1 MKVSYF
7 NYHYDIEG
15 SAIGAA
21 TQIRAIAA
29 ALTRLGHQVD
39 LQFRTAK
46 QPGEHREYLGLKKIQ
61 GLRRYGHV
69 PRLIWRNFAFLRE
82 ELKLLDRFRPDVVLA
97 VSSYANFSVL
107 AASRRRGLPLVLFA
121 EAPLEYEYRLFYPQY
136 YRYPWLTR
144 FLEGINV
151 RGADQVTCISEV
163 LKGYLMRYE
172 VPAAKL
178 HVVPNGVDHLTFAPR
193 EPDPEFM
200 ERLDLKD
207 RVVIGYIGSFEFFS
221 EVERFLALAKSVI
234 AAHNQVVFLFVG
246 KGRVDDAIRRGAESG
261 GLGPNFRFT
270 GSLPHTL
277 IPRLLSVMDIVISP
291 YKEDYLFYGSSMK
304 LLEYMAAGKAI
315 LFPALGQIK
324 EVVCDGYNG
333 MLYEPGDHLTLLRH
347 LLELIEHEELRRRL
361 GVSARL
367 TIEKN
372 WTWDIQG
379 ARLSDVLQLAWKN
392 RQGGP
397 SGPQTNDHFLTDTT
411 KHENI
416 SRKVAKPAKGE

>member
-7 NYHYDIEG
+7 NYHYDVEG

-29 ALTRLGHQVD
+29 ALTRLGHRVD
-39 LQFRTAK
+39 VQFRTAK
-46 QPGEHREYLGLKKIQ
+46 QPGECRNYLGLKKIQ

-69 PRLIWRNFAFLRE
+69 PRLIWRNFALIRE
-82 ELKLLDRFRPDVVLA
+82 ELQLLDRFRPDVVLA
-97 VSSYANFSVL
+97 VSSYANFSAL
-107 AASRRRGLPLVLFA
+107 AASRCRRLPLVLFA

-136 YRYPWLTR
+136 YRYPWLSR
-144 FLEGINV
+144 GIEGINV

-178 HVVPNGVDHLTFAPR
+178 HVVPNGVDHLAFTPR

-200 ERLDLKD
+200 ARWRLQD

-221 EVERFLALAKSVI
+221 GVERFLALAKEII
-234 AAHNQVVFLFVG
+234 AAQPRVVFLLVG
-246 KGRVDDAIRRGAESG
+246 KGRVDDAIRRGAEEG
-261 GLGPNFRFT
+261 GLAPHFRFA
-270 GSLPHTL
+270 GSFPHHL
-277 IPRLLSVMDIVISP
+277 IPRLLSVMDVVISP

-304 LLEYMAAGKAI
+304 LLEYMAAGKAA

-333 MLYEPGDHLTLLRH
+333 CLYEPGDHDAMAGKLLD
-347 LLELIEHEELRRRL
+347 LIEHEGRRRQL
-361 GVSARL
+361 GANARL
-367 TIEKN
+367 TIEN
-372 WTWDIQG
+372 HWTWDIQA
-379 ARLSDVLQLAWKN
+379 ARLADVLQLA
-392 RQGGP
+392 REGHLGG
-397 SGPQTNDHFLTDTT
+397 
-411 KHENI
+411 
-416 SRKVAKPAKGE
+416 RA

>member
-1 MKVSYF
+1 MKVAYF

-39 LQFRTAK
+39 VQFRTAH

-61 GLRRYGHV
+61 PLRRYGHV
-69 PRLIWRNFAFLRE
+69 PRLIWRNFALIRE

-97 VSSYANFSVL
+97 VSSYANFSAL
-107 AASRRRGLPLVLFA
+107 AASRRRRLPLVLFA

-136 YRYPWLTR
+136 YRYPWLSR
-144 FLEGINV
+144 AVEGINV
-151 RGADQVTCISEV
+151 RGAHQVTCISEV

-172 VPAAKL
+172 APAAKL
-178 HVVPNGVDHLTFAPR
+178 HVVPNGVDHLTFIPR

-200 ERLDLKD
+200 AGLRLKN
-207 RVVIGYIGSFEFFS
+207 RVVIGFIGSFEFFS
-221 EVERFLALAKSVI
+221 DVERFISLAGRII
-234 AAHNQVVFLFVG
+234 AAHNRVVFLLVG
-246 KGRVDDAIRRGAESG
+246 KGRVDDAIRRGAESA
-261 GLGPNFRFT
+261 GLGPHFRFT
-270 GSLPHTL
+270 GSQPHYL

-304 LLEYMAAGKAI
+304 LLEYMAAGKAVV
-315 LFPALGQIK
+315 FPALGQIK

-333 MLYEPGDHLTLLRH
+333 SLYEPGDHDTMARQ
-347 LLELIEHEELRRRL
+347 LLELIEHKELRLQL
-361 GVSARL
+361 GARARQ
-367 TIEKN
+367 TIDHH

-379 ARLSDVLQLAWKN
+379 ARLSHVLQLA
-392 RQGGP
+392 RESAPGG
-397 SGPQTNDHFLTDTT
+397 S
-411 KHENI
+411 
-416 SRKVAKPAKGE
+416 S